1 MERVETTTMSETG
14 TGAQRPEDV
23 TVARWQDDNPGWMV
37 IGVRPIISTGLN
49 GEAVEE
55 IEIKVQYRETG
66 EVLGATGFTVTMA
79 LAMIDHL
86 ISERS

>member
-1 MERVETTTMSETG
+1 MSETDIC
-14 TGAQRPEDV
+14 AQRPGDV
-23 TVARWQDDNPGWMV
+23 AVEHLQCDKPAWTV
-37 IGVRPIISTGLN
+37 IGVRPIISTGLY

-66 EVLGATGFTVTMA
+66 KVPDATGTNVRIA

-86 ISERS
+86 ISERY

>member
-1 MERVETTTMSETG
+1 MVL
-14 TGAQRPEDV
+14 D
-23 TVARWQDDNPGWMV
+23 RWQYDNPAWMV

-55 IEIKVQYRETG
+55 IEIKVQYWETG
-66 EVLGATGFTVTMA
+66 EVLGATGFTVEMA

-86 ISERS
+86 ISERY

>member
-1 MERVETTTMSETG
+1 MSEPD
-14 TGAQRPEDV
+14 TGAPRPDDV
-23 TVARWQDDNPGWMV
+23 AIDRWQYDNPAWMV

-55 IEIKVQYRETG
+55 IEIKVHYRETG
-66 EVLGATGFTVTMA
+66 EVLGATGFTVEMA

-86 ISERS
+86 ISERY

>member
-1 MERVETTTMSETG
+1 MSETD

-23 TVARWQDDNPGWMV
+23 VLDRWQYDNPAWMV

-55 IEIKVQYRETG
+55 IEIKVHYRETGEG

-79 LAMIDHL
+79 LAMVDHL
-86 ISERS
+86 ISEHYGSG

>member
-1 MERVETTTMSETG
+1 MSETD

-23 TVARWQDDNPGWMV
+23 VLDRWQYDNPAWMV

-55 IEIKVQYRETG
+55 IEIHYREPG

-79 LAMIDHL
+79 LAMVDHL
-86 ISERS
+86 ISERY

>member
-1 MERVETTTMSETG
+1 MSETD

-23 TVARWQDDNPGWMV
+23 VIDRWQYDNPAWMV

-55 IEIKVQYRETG
+55 IEVKVQYRETG
-66 EVLGATGFTVTMA
+66 EVLGATGFTVEMA

-86 ISERS
+86 VSERY